1 MVLSSPILLFLI
13 IFLLYKHYTH
23 GSKGKDRQG
32 AGAQFI
38 KKRHN
43 FLERLLRWQDAINK
57 NEDNVKIYTEN

>member
-1 MVLSSPILLFLI
+1 MVLSSPIVLFLI

-23 GSKGKDRQG
+23 GSKGKNRQG
-32 AGAQFI
+32 AGHSLL

-43 FLERLLRWQDAINK
+43 CLGRLLRWQDAINK